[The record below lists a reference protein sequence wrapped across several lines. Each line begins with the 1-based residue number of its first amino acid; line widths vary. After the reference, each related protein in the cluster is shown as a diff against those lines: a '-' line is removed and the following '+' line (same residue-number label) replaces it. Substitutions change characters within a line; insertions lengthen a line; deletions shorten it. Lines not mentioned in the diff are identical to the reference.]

1 MPNFFVQKTLDK
13 QAIFEVST
21 LPVQEENGHGPPYT
35 TEMRHSLDSDEETAA
50 GSELEAPLISEKLE
64 VQHTRHHIPQFF
76 SLSSSPKVAPWRV
89 PPLRRIAQTIANGI
103 IPSFLKTSGPSGSA
117 KSAGANSIAA
127 LDGLRGLAC
136 LFVFNEHL
144 TFNIDTSFLYG
155 YGVEDR
161 RSIVQWP
168 FVRIFWSGFSMV
180 AIFYVISGYVLSYRP
195 LKQIRAK
202 DMAGFQATLTSSV
215 VRRAMRLYL
224 PTTTAVLI
232 CGLLVFV
239 GAFTYANEVIYTD
252 DNYLGLHEG
261 PPPILEGFFV
271 QMADALRS
279 ALRMLNVWQW
289 SDDVSA
295 DDYDRHLWTI
305 VVEFRS
311 SMVLFLLLLGVSRM
325 KQACRLLTELG
336 FIMFCIATER
346 TDVLLFV
353 SGMFI
358 AEVDLIHHSSN
369 QQPFPKQSIRLPN
382 ARITWLLL
390 FVAGI
395 FLSSTPTLGA
405 SNTPG
410 YRTLSTLS
418 PWSDSAVF
426 LRSIG
431 AIFIVWSTANSQ
443 LLKPIFTNSFAL
455 YLGKISYALYLV
467 HGNVLKSL
475 GYASM
480 PLVFSITNDGT
491 KVGIT
496 TGRLVMSWMLCVL
509 ITVPVTFWLS
519 DLFWRG
525 VDMPCVRFARW
536 VEAKISEDFE
546 DDDKLRL
553 VR

>member
-1 MPNFFVQKTLDK
+1 MDGDEPS
-13 QAIFEVST
+13 FE
-21 LPVQEENGHGPPYT
+21 L
-35 TEMRHSLDSDEETAA
+35 EMLHSFDSDEETAA
-50 GSELEAPLISEKLE
+50 GSELEAPLILEKVEL
-64 VQHTRHHIPQFF
+64 QHTHHEIAQFF
-76 SLSSSPKVAPWRV
+76 STSSSAKITPWSSLR
-89 PPLRRIAQTIANGI
+89 LRRIPQTIVNGI
-103 IPSFLKTSGPSGSA
+103 IPSFFKTSGPSVSSKA
-117 KSAGANSIAA
+117 AGANSIAA
-127 LDGLRGLAC
+127 LEGLRGLAC

-144 TFNIDTSFLYG
+144 TYNIDTSFLYG
-155 YGVEDR
+155 YGVENR

-168 FVRIFWSGFSMV
+168 FIRIFWSGFSMV
-180 AIFYVISGYVLSYRP
+180 AIFYVISGYVLSYKP
-195 LKQIRAK
+195 LKQIRAR
-202 DMAGFQATLTSSV
+202 DTEGFQTTLTSSV

-224 PTTTAVLI
+224 PTTIAVLI
-232 CGLLVFV
+232 CGLLVSM
-239 GAFTYANEVIYTD
+239 GAFTYATRVIYTE

-261 PPPILEGFFV
+261 PPPILDGFVV

-279 ALRMLNVWQW
+279 AVQMLHVWNW
-289 SDDVSA
+289 SDDLSA

-325 KQACRLLTELG
+325 KQAYRLLTELG

-346 TDVLLFV
+346 KDVLLFV

-358 AEVDLIHHSSN
+358 AELDLVHHSSN
-369 QQPFPKQSIRLPN
+369 QQTFPTRSIRLPN

-390 FVAGI
+390 LVAGI

-405 SNTPG
+405 AVTPG
-410 YRTLSTLS
+410 YRILSTLA
-418 PWSDSAVF
+418 PWSDPAVF

-431 AIFIVWSTANSQ
+431 AVFITWSTANSQ
-443 LLKPIFTNSFAL
+443 LLKPLFTNSFTL

-496 TGRLVMSWMLCVL
+496 PGRLVMSWMLWVL

-536 VEAKISEDFE
+536 VEGKVSEDF
-546 DDDKLRL
+546 DDDGRLRL
-553 VR
+553 GR